1 MQVELFKKVAT
12 YKDQQGQDKQAT
24 RFYVRCGGALIP
36 VEVTYFGKGDEKD
49 TQYGGRKAI
58 LTAFADD
65 LPEKEKSTDDS
76 KSGNKGNAPQ
86 VEG

>member
-24 RFYVRCGGALIP
+24 RFYVRCGGTLIP
-36 VEVTYFGKGDEKD
+36 VEVTYFKGKDGEKD
-49 TQYGGRKAI
+49 NQYGGRKAI

-65 LPEKEKSTDDS
+65 LPDKEKPVGDS
-76 KSGNKGNAPQ
+76 KAENKGNPPQ
-86 VEG
+86 V